1 MMVSAE
7 VGWQEGH
14 IIVSFDVWPDK
25 SRQELP
31 VRCCFQN
38 FSKLNVSFKVSM
50 EDNDL
55 QIQWGYKGAF
65 KSVRIQE
72 LPGLPTKSQR
82 IINAKKKPLAFPFI
96 LECSLS
102 HHIQVNHALPSSFR

>member
-1 MMVSAE
+1 MVSAE

-31 VRCCFQN
+31 GRCYFQS
-38 FSKLNVSFKVSM
+38 FSKLSVSFKLSI

-65 KSVRIQE
+65 KSVRIPE
-72 LPGLPTKSQR
+72 LPRLPTKSQS
-82 IINAKKKPLAFPFI
+82 IINA
-96 LECSLS
+96 
-102 HHIQVNHALPSSFR
+102 